1 MIEPKPLPTR
11 QIHRLASLA
20 RWSLGLVL
28 SLWLLLAT
36 VWGVLH
42 FWIVPRIEQW
52 RPELESLASRSLGVP
67 VSIGRLNAYRSG
79 LVPTFELGDVVLHD
93 PANKSEAL
101 LLPKVVVAVSAHSL
115 MTLGVEQIY
124 LEGPDLTVRRDAD
137 GQIFVAG
144 IAVSSDPGQG
154 TDSDWIF
161 SQPEIAIRSGKLQ
174 WVDELRNAAPLQLQD
189 VDLVLRNKRWHHSL
203 RLDATPPEGWGQ
215 RFTVMGNFKE
225 PLLSV
230 HEGRLERW
238 SGQAYLDFT
247 HIDLSHLGQYLGPQD
262 WKLQQ
267 GKGSVRAWLDVDHGQ
282 PVGGVADVAVQALQL
297 QWRDRPEPLALQA
310 LRGRL
315 RAKNQ
320 NGYQFSVQ
328 GLQFTA
334 DDGLNWP
341 RGDFSLRYVPTG
353 ASGQPGRAWRGSG
366 RWHRSG
372 HCGADAAASAPA
384 AGRADPAQGACAG
397 RTAE

>member
-1 MIEPKPLPTR
+1 
-11 QIHRLASLA
+11 
-20 RWSLGLVL
+20 
-28 SLWLLLAT
+28 
-36 VWGVLH
+36 
-42 FWIVPRIEQW
+42 
-52 RPELESLASRSLGVP
+52 
-67 VSIGRLNAYRSG
+67 
-79 LVPTFELGDVVLHD
+79 
-93 PANKSEAL
+93 
-101 LLPKVVVAVSAHSL
+101 
-115 MTLGVEQIY
+115 
-124 LEGPDLTVRRDAD
+124 
-137 GQIFVAG
+137 
-144 IAVSSDPGQG
+144 VSSDPGHG
-154 TDSDWIF
+154 GDSDWIF

-174 WVDELRNAAPLQLQD
+174 WVDELRHAAPLQLQD

-247 HIDLSHLGQYLGPQD
+247 HIDLSHLGQYLDPQD

-267 GKGSVRAWLDVDHGQ
+267 GKGSVRAWLDVERGQ

-310 LRGRL
+310 LPG
-315 RAKNQ
+315 APAGQNQ

-334 DDGLNWP
+334 DDGPELAQ
-341 RGDFSLRYVPTG
+341 GDFSLRYVPTG
-353 ASGQPGRAWRGSG
+353 ASEQGSQGEHGEVQADGIDLAIAAQMLQRLPLPTVQTQLKALAPAGQLSDLKLSWRGPLQQLAQYKASG
-366 RWHRSG
+366 GSSSWD
-372 HCGADAAASAPA
+372 CAPRLRR
-384 AGRADPAQGACAG
+384 RAP
-397 RTAE
+397 TA